1 MANASTSG
9 TGPQP
14 VGLAQGVIATVVG
27 GGNHVDIPADRLAAQ
42 VMLGHASRP
51 AVDKDGNLYYPDQ
64 LRHWVC
70 KVTPQGSVTT
80 VAGTGAAGYTPDG
93 GPAAAAKLNF
103 PAGVAVD
110 DAGNVYIADQL
121 NHMVRKVSTAGVIS
135 RVDAPQIRVPA
146 DVAVDADGS
155 LYIAEY
161 GGHRISKVDA
171 KGVVTTIAGN
181 GQAGF
186 AGDGGPATAARINSP
201 IGVAVDGG
209 GNVYIA
215 EYAGHR
221 VRKVDAGGVITT
233 VAGTGTPGYVSDG
246 GPATATP
253 LNTPKGVAVDDAGN
267 VYIADSANHRIRK
280 VAPDG
285 VITTVAGDG
294 IAGYAGDGGPATAAR
309 LYSPGGV
316 VLDRT
321 GNLYIADTGNAR
333 IRGVTSAATTGS
345 AWQDTPLRVTQT
357 NVPRAFPD
365 QPTVFNLEIHSLS
378 NQPVNP
384 GTIEQRFTAPP
395 ASPSPAAPPTA
406 TTTSGPPPPEPSTH
420 DSKTTARP
428 SSSCPTPTS
437 TPGPRTGTC

>member
-14 VGLAQGVIATVVG
+14 AGLAQGVIATVVG

-70 KVTPQGSVTT
+70 KVTPQGAVTT

-103 PAGVAVD
+103 PEGVAVD

-221 VRKVDAGGVITT
+221 VRKV
-233 VAGTGTPGYVSDG
+233 
-246 GPATATP
+246 
-253 LNTPKGVAVDDAGN
+253 
-267 VYIADSANHRIRK
+267 
-280 VAPDG
+280 APDG

-321 GNLYIADTGNAR
+321 GNLYIADTDNAR

-384 GTIEQRFTAPP
+384 GTIEQRFTAPTGFAFTGT
-395 ASPSPAAPPTA
+395 ASYGYHYVRPAAAGTLDTHLEDDGRTLVALFNPHVNTGSTDRNVLIYTIGIRALPDAQPGTYDDGTIAVGGLLVLPLTA
-406 TTTSGPPPPEPSTH
+406 TV
-420 DSKTTARP
+420 D
-428 SSSCPTPTS
+428 
-437 TPGPRTGTC
+437 